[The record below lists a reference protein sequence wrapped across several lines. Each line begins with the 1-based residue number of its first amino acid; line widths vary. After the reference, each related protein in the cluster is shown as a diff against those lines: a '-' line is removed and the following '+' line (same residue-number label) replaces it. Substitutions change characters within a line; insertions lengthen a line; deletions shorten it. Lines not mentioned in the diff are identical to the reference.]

1 MCPVNRETD
10 IAKILNSASRDT
22 NSEISTDSSQV
33 LVVGKSPINRVVV
46 SKIVEKSGLKP
57 ISESPEMASRILR
70 TLIPG
75 AIVLDGG
82 ADNKDCDALMSGI
95 DALRRASGRSLPS
108 VILLSTKT
116 GTPESLG
123 LSSVVDVVVAKPITT
138 ERLQPVID
146 RLISLGRG

>member
-70 TLIPG
+70 THIPG

-82 ADNKDCDALMSGI
+82 ADNKDCDALMSAI

-123 LSSVVDVVVAKPITT
+123 LSNVVDAVVTKPITT